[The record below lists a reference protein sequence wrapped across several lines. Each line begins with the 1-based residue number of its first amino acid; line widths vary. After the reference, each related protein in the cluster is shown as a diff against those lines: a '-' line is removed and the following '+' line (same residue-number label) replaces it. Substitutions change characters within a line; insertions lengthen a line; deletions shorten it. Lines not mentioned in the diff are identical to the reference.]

1 MPFPS
6 GSCLSGLFQAQF
18 VHLEDNVY
26 SLYDFG
32 KAGVGLGV
40 VLVASSVQ
48 NGVVAGIDVEF
59 GSLAG
64 KAQCVLFVGVLG
76 RVFQKGQ
83 TTGTDGIKVVVT
95 GIARLVHDGRGRN
108 DVINAVVVPK
118 DGPVPQAQRYLI
130 QKSLDGVGHQRQ
142 WSHLHHKRTAFQRTR
157 KLHREP
163 NPMRTRTVPLQSNDE
178 SERERG
184 KFLVSVVWRWCVCA
198 SRQQKE
204 ERFFLLS
211 NHLSPAFFLQ
221 VAFDAAGFGR
231 NDWTSVCQFNVGKY
245 RRGWCRQFPGGSRR
259 RTLLL
264 MDQSVV
270 QGTPSKGM
278 LH

>member
-198 SRQQKE
+198 
-204 ERFFLLS
+204 
-211 NHLSPAFFLQ
+211 HL
-221 VAFDAAGFGR
+221 GNRKR
-231 NDWTSVCQFNVGKY
+231 NDFFSYFRITFRRLSSCKWLLMLPALVVTTGPRFVNSTSVNTDEVGVDS
-245 RRGWCRQFPGGSRR
+245 F
-259 RTLLL
+259 L
-264 MDQSVV
+264 VV
-270 QGTPSKGM
+270 PDGVVGC
-278 LH
+278 